1 MHLQIRTSPEDGEGP
16 DEGLDGQDRLR
27 ARLDALAHAGV
38 DIEGVAPELA
48 TTHLR
53 FVFRHDQLEAA
64 LAALVPW
71 SPTPH
76 HAIAVAVEA
85 RPGGLR
91 RSVDRLVEADYH
103 VESVLVLAGR
113 HGDDVVVSIGVD
125 RAVPRAD
132 WIGLGGIDAPDEMP
146 PEELSAS

>member
-16 DEGLDGQDRLR
+16 DEGLDAQDRFR
-27 ARLDALAHAGV
+27 ARLDALARVGV

-48 TTHLR
+48 TTHVR
-53 FVFRHDQLEAA
+53 FVFRHEQLEAA

-76 HAIAVAVEA
+76 HAIAVSVES

-91 RSVDRLVEADYH
+91 RAVDRLVEADFH

-113 HGDDVVVSIGVD
+113 HDDQVVVSIGLD
-125 RAVPRAD
+125 RPVSRAD
-132 WIGLGGIDAPDEMP
+132 WVALGGIDDPNEMP